1 MSRFV
6 DAMTVVRNALLAA
19 DGRPLSATEIADSSK
34 GGLARDAVIAAVSL
48 AARNGEL
55 VRHHNPDGVL
65 RYTLTPQRPKRGKR
79 GDSSF
84 PLTERVDAAIVSGHY
99 DTRDVMVAVG
109 GACALS
115 EVAQALRRLEKRG
128 VVEREVV
135 DNITLWRRVGTPA
148 KGPAAPAV
156 VPAAAPV
163 PAKPAAKATALPAAA
178 KAVAVAR
185 KATAP
190 STAPSTDPFSLTG
203 RLAVVSEDAENLV
216 HDAMSDAVP
225 DTVAKHLVMAA
236 FELSRAHRALL
247 SLSQAQ
253 GAHA

>member
-19 DGRPLSATEIADSSK
+19 DGRALSASEMAGGSK
-34 GGLARDAVIAAVSL
+34 SGPARDAVIAAVQL

-65 RYTLTPQRPKRGKR
+65 RYTLTPQRAKR

-115 EVAQALRRLEKRG
+115 DVAQALRRLEKRG

-190 STAPSTDPFSLTG
+190 STDPFSLTS